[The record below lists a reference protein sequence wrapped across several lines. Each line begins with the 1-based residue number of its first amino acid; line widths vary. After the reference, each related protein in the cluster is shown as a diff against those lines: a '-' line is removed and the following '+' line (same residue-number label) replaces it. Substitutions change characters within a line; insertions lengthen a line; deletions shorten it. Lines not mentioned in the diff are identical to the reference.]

1 MFADRF
7 FILDG
12 ERQNVFEKNSV
23 VHAVDIKTEIIGVK
37 LNGVEVALAQFVV
50 RIQKNIF
57 AVAILQ
63 ANDSAE
69 SIRPLLQLAENT
81 LRNLPVLALQKTIQS
96 LVRNRQLFPLRERS
110 PVFKLISLRERRVIA
125 QLNDRRIFVVVRR
138 RFSVQVAAPD
148 SQKFFPVVETNS
160 HRAFRAEVNR
170 ADAARF
176 HVKFWVA
183 HVPSLID

>member
-1 MFADRF
+1 MFAHRF

-23 VHAVDIKTEIIGVK
+23 VHAVDIKSEIIGVK
-37 LNGVEVALAQFVV
+37 LNGVEVALVKLVV
-50 RIQKNIF
+50 RIQKNFF
-57 AVAILQ
+57 AAAVLQ
-63 ANDSAE
+63 ANDSAAT
-69 SIRPLLQLAENT
+69 IRPLLQLTENT
-81 LRNLPVLALQKTIQS
+81 LRNLSVLALQKTIQS
-96 LVRNRQLFPLRERS
+96 LVRNRQLLPLRERS
-110 PVFKLISLRERRVIA
+110 SLFKLISLRERSVIA

-148 SQKFFPVVETNS
+148 SQKFLAVVEANS

-176 HVKFWVA
+176 HIEFGIA